1 MAELL
6 PMAATVR
13 DCVEYGARQ
22 AAVDLALDDQNVA
35 CRRESW
41 WMPVTDEAV
50 VVKVLFTSFQV
61 ERGEEGLS

>member
-13 DCVEYGARQ
+13 DCVEYGVGVKRQ

-35 CRRESW
+35 CRGESW

-50 VVKVLFTSFQV
+50 VVKLLFTSF
-61 ERGEEGLS
+61 